1 MCLDNQKIRHD
12 FFFFFLQLIFGEKDG
27 FTSGM
32 LVLELI
38 PVEKTMTM
46 QNFTA
51 IILVEILLH

>member
-1 MCLDNQKIRHD
+1 M
-12 FFFFFLQLIFGEKDG
+12 EKDG
-27 FTSGM
+27 FMSGM

-46 QNFTA
+46 LNFTA